1 MIVIKATIYITIV
14 DEKIKLIFAF
24 ICKLLFAVHFYSV
37 NLHKSNNS
45 KSESTELFKWKQM

>member
-14 DEKIKLIFAF
+14 DEKFAF

-37 NLHKSNNS
+37 NLHKSNNA

>member
-37 NLHKSNNS
+37 NLHKSNNA
-45 KSESTELFKWKQM
+45 KSESTELFK